1 MLPSISLKSQS
12 YRPLSH
18 AFCLLY
24 KNRFIYLLT
33 DIGRD
38 CHCWG
43 ISDTCRIHQYILTGN
58 TVLTQAWHPTSCRG
72 PAAVL
77 PSVLHLIPQG
87 DAPTAEKAASVLLR
101 RTTGNSR
108 GIKLLRV
115 PAERPIY
122 SSLHYPDNEGPTPKS
137 SSLSSYCIFDAGVHP
152 PQIS

>member
-72 PAAVL
+72 ACRCTPVRFTPDSARRCTH
-77 PSVLHLIPQG
+77 SG
-87 DAPTAEKAASVLLR
+87 KSGSVLLR

-115 PAERPIY
+115 PVERPIY
-122 SSLHYPDNEGPTPKS
+122 SSLHYPDNEGPIPKS